1 MQEKIKWVINEM
13 IPSQDKNLHIM
24 DLSNIQK
31 ARTFH
36 ESFPQYTLTPLY
48 QLEKMAA
55 YLGLKELYLKEIG
68 RAHV

>member
-13 IPSQDKNLHIM
+13 VPSQDKNLHIM

-48 QLEKMAA
+48 KLEKNGC
-55 YLGLKELYLKEIG
+55 LSGLKRTIFE
-68 RAHV
+68 R